1 MSSQHNGLISRL
13 LSLLTFKKRSFGGG
27 TQRGDAANQ
36 AESSAQT
43 PSHPLSE
50 SDALRR
56 RQILV
61 VVSIGL
67 IVVVGITVAQLGF
80 QKANAP
86 KPLPEKPRKAV
97 IGDFV
102 DDRDV
107 WASRLEAQME
117 KMTALSQGFKAQ
129 NELQEKRLSV
139 LETALLSKAQGSKPN
154 ATNRS
159 HESSQTNA
167 GESSGFA
174 VKSDGVLQDKS
185 SPQGST
191 PGSLSGNTVTGP
203 TLQNQSFSAKAKPFS
218 GSGVQSS
225 HASEPI
231 TKILHYSISSPHR
244 FHSAKDYVVSGSYAR
259 AVLTAG
265 VVVSTAVE
273 TQGQPQPIV
282 MRLGD
287 HGNLPRGWKSRLKD
301 AVLIGSC
308 YGDLS
313 SERAMCRIHSLSYV
327 EPNGHAIE
335 KKVEGWIIGEDG
347 APGLRGR
354 VVDRA
359 GSVAR
364 EAMVAGVLSGMSNF
378 FKNEANSSVY
388 PKTPFGQTN
397 ALNGTDAVK
406 TGIGSGASNALEKLA
421 DFSIKRAEAM
431 SPVLVVNPGR
441 VVDVVFK
448 TGFDLRPVD
457 RKYTSHSYQRLSGH
471 ADKSTHQKGGTL

>member
-1 MSSQHNGLISRL
+1 MSSQHNGLVSRL
-13 LSLLTFKKRSFGGG
+13 LSLLSFKKKSLGGG
-27 TQRGDAANQ
+27 AQQRGTASQ
-36 AESSAQT
+36 AKYPAKT
-43 PSHPLSE
+43 GSHPLSE

-61 VVSIGL
+61 VVGIGL
-67 IVVVGITVAQLGF
+67 IVVVGIVVVQLGF

-139 LETALLSKAQGSKPN
+139 LETALLSKAQGSKPQSKD
-154 ATNRS
+154 RS
-159 HESSQTNA
+159 HESSQTIT
-167 GESSGFA
+167 GESSEFA
-174 VKSDGVLQDKS
+174 PKPDVLFQDKS
-185 SPQGST
+185 SPQ
-191 PGSLSGNTVTGP
+191 GSLSGNTVTGP
-203 TLQNQSFSAKAKPFS
+203 TLQNQPFSANAKPFS
-218 GSGVQSS
+218 GSGVKSS

-471 ADKSTHQKGGTL
+471 TDKSTHHKGGTL